1 MSYFKVVNL
10 DSGSAAYFS
19 DKSCC
24 CFSSPLKEVRNYIKK
39 NKNTFR
45 MAVYIETHRP
55 KPAPRWVPFN
65 P

>member
-39 NKNTFR
+39 NTFR
-45 MAVYIETHRP
+45 MTVYIETHRP